1 MKSGLDKV
9 KWLSLIM
16 IVVAAVLNYQEMFKY
31 TAYLFNHPLEDMS
44 HGWFVPVV
52 SLYAMWRTRRA
63 FRAASGRPSWV
74 GAACVAFFLVLAW
87 FGGRGEQT
95 RIEQVSFIGLIWAV
109 PFAFWGR
116 GVQRLMSFPAAYL
129 IFTIP
134 LSSLV
139 DFLTIRL
146 RLLSV
151 VLATGLLNG
160 AGLLVERS
168 GTALFSHVPGRVF
181 NVDVAE
187 PCSGIRSLFA
197 MMALTAAYAYFT
209 QKESWR
215 KCVLFAS
222 SVPIAVVGNMV
233 RIMSIC
239 VVASWFGQDA
249 ATGYYHDYSGFVIFL
264 VGVYLIF
271 FIGERIKKMRLTL
284 SVKRPERLKRAQEGA
299 DSAGVYGGAGGA
311 IVVGV
316 TISALAVFS
325 IGYLIPVPVYDT
337 VSFVSGTLPERVG
350 EFSGDVPWFCQ
361 DPQCLTL
368 AEQQGLTKKTVDGT
382 EGFVCPEC
390 GKLMS
395 QKSLGENTILPIDT
409 RILKRNYRTSDGLE
423 YAVVV
428 VVQGRTRA
436 GLHRA
441 EVCLPSQGFIMKKA
455 RRISLRLD
463 GWTHPLV
470 VRQIDAMRPMAG
482 SKMPVRQEGKLV
494 WYDKP
499 GSLGAQSGY
508 SGGVSLVYWME
519 SRERRCCSHT
529 QRILTDVWDRSIHNR
544 INRWVMIAVNVPSG
558 LDSPEGVER
567 FEAFLSE
574 LYPKVVLEPSRD
586 NE

>member
-1 MKSGLDKV
+1 M
-9 KWLSLIM
+9 KWLVLVM
-16 IVVAAVLNYQEMFKY
+16 ILAAAVLNYQGMFTY

-44 HGWFVPVV
+44 HGWLVPIV
-52 SLYAMWRTRRA
+52 SLYAMWRSRGA
-63 FRAASGRPSWV
+63 FRAASGGASWV

-116 GVQRLMSFPAAYL
+116 GVERLMRFPAAYL

-134 LSSLV
+134 LSTLV

-151 VLATGLLNG
+151 VLATGFLNG
-160 AGLLVERS
+160 VGFSVERS
-168 GTALFSHVPGRVF
+168 GTALFSHMPGRVF

-209 QKESWR
+209 QKENWK
-215 KCVLFAS
+215 KCVLFVS
-222 SVPIAVVGNMV
+222 SVPVAVVGNMV

-239 VVASWFGQDA
+239 VVASWFGQEA
-249 ATGYYHDYSGFVIFL
+249 ATGYYHDYSGFVVFL

-271 FIGERIKKMRLTL
+271 FIGERIKKIKVSFSIKPFGRLGR
-284 SVKRPERLKRAQEGA
+284 VREDAPAEGVRRGSS
-299 DSAGVYGGAGGA
+299 SA
-311 IVVGV
+311 VVVAV
-316 TISALAVFS
+316 TVSALAVFTG
-325 IGYLIPVPVYDT
+325 GYLMPAPTYDT
-337 VSFVSGTLPERVG
+337 VSFVTGALPERVG
-350 EFSGDVPWFCQ
+350 AFSGDVPWFCQ
-361 DPQCLTL
+361 DPQCLTV
-368 AEQQGLTKKTVDGT
+368 AEQQELTKKTVDGT
-382 EGFVCPEC
+382 EGYACPEC

-395 QKSLGENTILPIDT
+395 QKSLGENTILPHDT
-409 RILKRNYRTSDGLE
+409 LILKRNYRTGDGLE
-423 YAVVV
+423 FAVNV

-441 EVCLPSQGFIMKKA
+441 EVCLPSQGFIIKNA
-455 RRISLRLD
+455 RRTSLMLD
-463 GWTHPLV
+463 GWKHPLV
-470 VRQIDAMRPMAG
+470 VRQIDTMRPMTG
-482 SKMPVRQEGKLV
+482 SKMPVRKDGKLV

-499 GSLGAQSGY
+499 DTPGDQSGY
-508 SGGVSLVYWME
+508 SDGVSLVYWME

-544 INRWVMIAVNVPSG
+544 INRWVMIAVNVSSG

-567 FEAFLSE
+567 LEAFLSE
-574 LYPKVVLEPSRD
+574 LYPKVVLERSKD